1 MRNFRL
7 ILPGQVVESGNV
19 LIENGRITQISQS
32 TSGPLAHSDSDIDG
46 TNLTL
51 LPGFIDIHS
60 HGAVGI
66 DTMEAGIADF
76 KDVSKFLA
84 TQGVTGWLP
93 TLVPAADRNYA
104 APIDAIEKLMAEQ
117 QGDETSPNGAR
128 VLGVHYE
135 GPFINEFQCGAL
147 HSAYFKSFQTAADLD
162 VLPVPHQPDAVR
174 LMTVAPEI
182 EGGVSLIEELVR
194 RGWIVSIGHTRA
206 ELAELERAFEAGAH
220 HMTHFM
226 NAMPPFHHRAPGP
239 VGWGLTKDE
248 VTFDVIADGIH
259 LDPLVLNLLLRAK
272 GTKGMTLISDSI
284 AAAGEG
290 DGDYQIW
297 GETISVK
304 DGRTSNV
311 HGTIA
316 GSVITML
323 DAVRMIRTL
332 SVSEIE
338 ISKMASTNPARLLAL
353 DHELGSIEVGKSAD
367 LVALDQQGSVRLT
380 MVGGRPVFNQ
390 AFAI

>member
-1 MRNFRL
+1 M
-7 ILPGQVVESGNV
+7 
-19 LIENGRITQISQS
+19 
-32 TSGPLAHSDSDIDG
+32 
-46 TNLTL
+46 
-51 LPGFIDIHS
+51 
-60 HGAVGI
+60 
-66 DTMEAGIADF
+66 
-76 KDVSKFLA
+76 
-84 TQGVTGWLP
+84 
-93 TLVPAADRNYA
+93 
-104 APIDAIEKLMAEQ
+104 
-117 QGDETSPNGAR
+117 
-128 VLGVHYE
+128 LGVHYE

-147 HSAYFKSFQTAADLD
+147 HAAYFKAFQTAADLD

-182 EGGVSLIEELVR
+182 EGGVSLIEELVK

-226 NAMPPFHHRAPGP
+226 NAMPPFHHRTPGP

-259 LDPLVLNLLLRAK
+259 VDPLVLKLLVRAK
-272 GTKGMTLISDSI
+272 GIKGMTLISDSI

-290 DGDYQIW
+290 DGNYQIW

-332 SVSEIE
+332 GVSEIE
-338 ISKMASTNPARLLAL
+338 ISKMASTNPARLLGL

-367 LVALDQQGSVRLT
+367 LVAVDQQGSVRLT
-380 MVGGRPVFNQ
+380 MVGGRSLFDQ
-390 AFAI
+390 TFAI